1 LHDLVADTASVFRAG
16 DAYHTKLR
24 RHPVQHLADAFAEGM
39 ERTTTTAA
47 DITGDCEQNVLAR
60 QMIG

>member
-1 LHDLVADTASVFRAG
+1 LRDLIAAAASIFRTG

-24 RHPVQHLADAFAEGM
+24 RHPVQHLADAFADGM

-47 DITGDCEQNVLAR
+47 EISSRTSSRGR
-60 QMIG
+60 